1 MPKVLEARLKLQG
14 DMLGEAEATETQAE
28 VTRLLL
34 EGLLREAGE
43 VGGVGGDGRPEAG
56 GGPGGS

>member
-34 EGLLREAGE
+34 EGLLREGE
-43 VGGVGGDGRPEAG
+43 EGVGEDAEPEAG
-56 GGPGGS
+56 GDPGGF